1 MGKNKELAIALAEY
15 AEQVK
20 KLHEALAE
28 VREYI
33 FSEPYEDE
41 EESFAD
47 GYDEG
52 CGHDQE
58 QDGGAYDQAMREE
71 YGDED

>member
-1 MGKNKELAIALAEY
+1 MGQYKELAIALQEY

-20 KLHEALAE
+20 KLHEALQD

-33 FSEPYEDE
+33 FSEPE
-41 EESFAD
+41 
-47 GYDEG
+47 DEG

-71 YGDED
+71 YGE

>member
-1 MGKNKELAIALAEY
+1 MGKTKELAIALQEY

-28 VREYI
+28 VRE
-33 FSEPYEDE
+33 FVFANEPDGDDD
-41 EESFAD
+41 FAD

-52 CGHDQE
+52 CGHDE
-58 QDGGAYDQAMREE
+58 VSQDDDSDYRQLVDND
-71 YGDED
+71 Y